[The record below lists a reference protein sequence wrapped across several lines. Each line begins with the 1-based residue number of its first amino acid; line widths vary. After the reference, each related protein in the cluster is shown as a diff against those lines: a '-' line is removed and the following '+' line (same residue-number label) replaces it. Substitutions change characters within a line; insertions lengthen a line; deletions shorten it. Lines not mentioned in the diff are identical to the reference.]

1 MLKFYF
7 SLLNDKKSSK
17 YLVLNLVH
25 EQPYGYQVAHHVYLL
40 IYCPGRVNL
49 YVNNN
54 KINYFFVNFKKI
66 NKLSN
71 VIHTDLCL

>member
-40 IYCPGRVNL
+40 IYCPGRVNF
-49 YVNNN
+49 YANNN
-54 KINYFFVNFKKI
+54 KLTNFLLTI
-66 NKLSN
+66 RR
-71 VIHTDLCL
+71 